1 MSSRITMTAV
11 EGSGR
16 SSAAAARPTQTA
28 AKTTTKITKT

>member
-28 AKTTTKITKT
+28 AKTTTKNTKT